1 MAWRVPSLMKPCKT
15 LLPSNPIATI
25 LPARPAC
32 AMAVAHA
39 DGCRFVGTENAY
51 QVRVGSEH
59 VRCLV
64 ERSGH
69 VSVGVLRR
77 NDLQLSSSPRCSL

>member
-1 MAWRVPSLMKPCKT
+1 MMKPCKT

-25 LPARPAC
+25 LPERPAC
-32 AMAVAHA
+32 CDSGAHA
-39 DGCRFVGTENAY
+39 DGSRLVGTENAY

-77 NDLQLSSSPRCSL
+77 QEVSTSSSP